1 MNQTTRSRNISATS
15 EDNNNY
21 TPLVSAASGGV
32 TSRR

>member
-21 TPLVSAASGGV
+21 TPLLGQTPA
-32 TSRR
+32 